1 MRAKQLQS
9 CLNLC
14 DPMDCSQP
22 PLSLG
27 FSRQEY
33 WSVLPCH
40 PPGDLSDPR
49 IESVSLISPAL
60 AGRCFTT
67 SATWEAQDHNIQAY
81 RRFFLPPKCL
91 TWSLADIAFEICS
104 LHHSLTNF
112 SFKSQSSIC
121 QCLPGHEPFYLI
133 KVTVQFHYEMCDFQ
147 FPFVMGFPGSS
158 VSNESTCNVGDRG
171 LIPGLGSSPG
181 KWKGYLLQY

>member
-1 MRAKQLQS
+1 MRESFTINGKTVNHLF
-9 CLNLC
+9 
-14 DPMDCSQP
+14 SQKWRASLIRP
-22 PLSLG
+22 QCMLRHFTHAWLLATPWTVVCQAPLYMG

-49 IESVSLISPAL
+49 IESVSLISLAL

-112 SFKSQSSIC
+112 SFKS
-121 QCLPGHEPFYLI
+121 
-133 KVTVQFHYEMCDFQ
+133 
-147 FPFVMGFPGSS
+147 
-158 VSNESTCNVGDRG
+158 
-171 LIPGLGSSPG
+171 
-181 KWKGYLLQY
+181 